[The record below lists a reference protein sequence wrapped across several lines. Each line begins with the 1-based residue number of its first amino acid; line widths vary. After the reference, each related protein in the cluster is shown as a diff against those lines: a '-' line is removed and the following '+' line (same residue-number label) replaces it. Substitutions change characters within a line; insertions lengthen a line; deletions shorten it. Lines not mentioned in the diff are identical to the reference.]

1 MWLNDDEEEE
11 DVSDAGFE
19 KSKSDYGK
27 FMESEKGICACV
39 VRVISRLILKWEMFR
54 NPDIIH

>member
-11 DVSDAGFE
+11 DVSDTGFE

-27 FMESEKGICACV
+27 FMESEKGICACII
-39 VRVISRLILKWEMFR
+39 REM
-54 NPDIIH
+54 